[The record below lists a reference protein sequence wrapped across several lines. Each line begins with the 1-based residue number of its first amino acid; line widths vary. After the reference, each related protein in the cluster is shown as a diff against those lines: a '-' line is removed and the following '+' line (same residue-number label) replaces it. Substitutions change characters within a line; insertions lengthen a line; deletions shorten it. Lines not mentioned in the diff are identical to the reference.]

1 MFKYLIVLS
10 NDGIGDVVVVKLD
23 RPIHEVSQCDS
34 DGVIYLMYNGVRL
47 EYYDHSV
54 FTQDEINKLFE

>member
-10 NDGIGDVVVVKLD
+10 NDGIGDVVIVKLD
-23 RPIHEVSQCDS
+23 RPIHEVSQCDE
-34 DGVIYLMYNGVRL
+34 DGVVYIMYKGKKL

-54 FTQDEINKLFE
+54 FTKEEIDEMFR